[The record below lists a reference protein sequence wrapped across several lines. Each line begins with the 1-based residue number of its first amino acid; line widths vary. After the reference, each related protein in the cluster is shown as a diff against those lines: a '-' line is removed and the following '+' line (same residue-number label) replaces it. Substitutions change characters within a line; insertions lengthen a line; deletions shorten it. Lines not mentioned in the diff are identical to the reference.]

1 MYNKNQKMIK
11 FHIGDLIKH
20 YPNWDNLEFI
30 FMDNIRLL
38 NIIDNKTMMKNKLI
52 ITADNNDNLYMIDPV
67 ELENKYWGKSLEDI
81 KDQIDIINQLPT
93 LDLIITSSNI
103 NKNLFKLL
111 NDIIDEHTIISKI
124 YTKNDNI
131 AYIEDYT
138 KENRMIIT
146 ERELIIIDGCQLN
159 VNIFTN
165 EMYNT

>member
-38 NIIDNKTMMKNKLI
+38 NIIDNKTMMNNKLI
-52 ITADNNDNLYMIDPV
+52 ITVDNNDNLYMIDPV